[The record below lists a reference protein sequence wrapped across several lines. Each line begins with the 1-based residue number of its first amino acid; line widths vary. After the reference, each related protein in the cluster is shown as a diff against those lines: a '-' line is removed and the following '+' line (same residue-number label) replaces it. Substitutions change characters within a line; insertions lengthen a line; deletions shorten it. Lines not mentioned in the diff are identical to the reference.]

1 MGQIEKAISLYK
13 IIEEDHTT
21 KNFIAQANARY
32 ILFGVNESIDNFPR
46 FRLNLN
52 DGLDSIA
59 YSYLSIGCYF
69 AEYNQIDNSVEAL
82 KKAATIIEYNHLP
95 LQNRSQLS
103 PYHILIGALSYYASC
118 QYSKAFIL
126 LKDIQSESKI
136 ANLLNRF
143 LSKKYSDLSLMIS
156 EILINDEYTS
166 DEYLKIYDVLLAK
179 SLSNLLSY
187 LQYGETKNLAKC
199 VDILDDAIELSTI
212 DEDPS
217 MWWTFRLFRIVAKG
231 FYESSLWPNL
241 KLLEENS
248 KDDLDWLSELENFD
262 SPLYTD
268 TTPSR
273 KTIIESLV
281 SNFVFRE
288 KNPIVELFISQ
299 RQSLNKVL
307 SPSGAVVSLPT
318 SSGKTRI
325 AEIAILQS
333 LLDNPYSYILY
344 LAPFR
349 SLAFEIEETLGS
361 TFTPLGYK
369 VSHLYGG
376 AQFNS
381 IDNMMIQDSHILIAT
396 PEKAK
401 AILRY
406 NDELASS
413 IKLVIIDEGH
423 LLGEAKRYVTNEM
436 FTEELRVMVKNN
448 NGKIILLSAVLPNS
462 ADISKWITSN
472 ENQIA
477 KSDWRPSTQRFGYL
491 EFTGST
497 VNLEWKGEESS
508 YNYSFVESTY
518 DKKDA
523 IAKTA
528 YKLSSKGSI
537 LIYVGRAN
545 MVMGQARAIFSHL
558 RALHIPDIDWNSDN
572 DFKKFEMSCSENDQN
587 EDILKFAKKGIL
599 CHSSELP
606 TEIRLGMERLLR
618 KGVAKYIISTSTL
631 AQGVNLGVS
640 TVIIANVY
648 IDRNPISN
656 KDFWNIV
663 GRAGRAFVDTEGKI
677 LYVLDKTIRP
687 GLMRWHK
694 SLADNYFNHNN
705 LEYAK
710 SGLLT
715 KLIRVKE
722 ISETCNVEFEHL
734 LELIAEN
741 NFSQEF
747 EHDKELEIID
757 FFDWIDDSLLALN
770 LSYKSYDIDNSDWVD
785 DHFRESLAYI
795 QASEEENM
803 HVIEIIK
810 ARSKA
815 VKKIAGKPEEWKSL
829 ASSGIPLLSIAK
841 INELI
846 DDISIIAQTYLY
858 SEMQLSDKVEFLR
871 SIENI
876 INQLPSSHFEH
887 GYTQQDIDSV
897 RTIWLEGS
905 SLKRIQNG
913 NKIANDYFGFM
924 LPWVLNAI
932 SKKFRLLDNEEMAS
946 IFEEIGVLSELGLP
960 TFWAAKIYLSGVRS
974 RAAALEIS
982 QILNEDF
989 QSISLSDIL
998 VLLITNKDYISE
1010 SPLCSQNTHDWIDI
1024 LSKEKPS
1031 IRKKITKI
1039 HDFMFGEDF
1048 QINSTILYC
1057 KSYNDSY
1064 YLCSDDYKEKIQ
1076 VDSSDAFPFNKIQ
1089 NIPGIYFEHEDGLWK
1104 MKSKNPRYY
1113 IPEN

>member
-1 MGQIEKAISLYK
+1 MGQLEKAISLYN

-32 ILFGVNESIDNFPR
+32 ILFGVNESIDNFPK
-46 FRLNLN
+46 FRVNLN
-52 DGLDSIA
+52 EGLDSIA
-59 YSYLSIGCYF
+59 YSYLSVGCYF

-95 LQNRSQLS
+95 IQNRSQLS
-103 PYHILIGALSYYASC
+103 SYHILIGALSYYASC

-126 LKDIQSESKI
+126 LKDIQSESPI
-136 ANLLNRF
+136 ANLLNQF
-143 LSKKYSDLSLMIS
+143 LSKNYTDLSLTLN
-156 EILINDEYTS
+156 EILINNEYASTK
-166 DEYLKIYDVLLAK
+166 YLKIYDVLLAK

-187 LQYGETKNLAKC
+187 LQYGGSQHLAKC
-199 VDILDDAIELSTI
+199 IEILDDAIELSTI

-217 MWWTFRLFRIVAKG
+217 LWWVFRLFRIIAKG

-248 KDDLDWLSELENFD
+248 KDDFDWLYELENLD

-268 TTPSR
+268 TIPSR

-406 NDELASS
+406 NDELASR

-423 LLGEAKRYVTNEM
+423 LLGEEKRYVTNEM
-436 FTEELRVMVKNN
+436 FTEELRVIVKNN

-472 ENQIA
+472 EKQIA
-477 KSDWRPSTQRFGYL
+477 KSDWRPSTQRFGFL

-508 YNYSFVESTY
+508 FNYSFIESTY

-528 YKLSSKGSI
+528 YRLSSMGSV
-537 LIYVGRAN
+537 LIYVCRAN
-545 MVMGQARAIFSHL
+545 MIMTQAKSIFDYLQTLNLS
-558 RALHIPDIDWNSDN
+558 DINWNN
-572 DFKKFEMSCSENDQN
+572 DFDYKRFELSCIENDIN
-587 EDILKFAKKGIL
+587 GEILKYAQKGIM
-599 CHSSELP
+599 CHSNALP
-606 TEIRLGMERLLR
+606 AEIRLSMERLLR
-618 KGVAKYIISTSTL
+618 SGKAKYIISTSTL

-640 TVIIANVY
+640 TVIIANVFVSGKNR
-648 IDRNPISN
+648 IQSR
-656 KDFWNIV
+656 DFWNIS
-663 GRAGRAFVDTEGKI
+663 GRAGRAFVDTEGKV
-677 LYVLDKTIRP
+677 LYVIDQTGKYSNWHKTI
-687 GLMRWHK
+687 
-694 SLADNYFNHNN
+694 ANEYFDHNK
-705 LEYAK
+705 LESAT

-715 KLIRVKE
+715 HIVK
-722 ISETCNVEFEHL
+722 IKNTALSCDIEFEHL

-747 EHDKELEIID
+747 EYSKQLGIID

-770 LSYKSYDIDNSDWVD
+770 LSYKSFDIDNSDWVD
-785 DHFRESLAYI
+785 NHFRESLAYI
-795 QASEEENM
+795 QASEDENKQ
-803 HVIEIIK
+803 VLEFIK

-815 VKKIAGKPEEWKSL
+815 VKKIAGNPEQWISL

-846 DDISIIAQTYLY
+846 DEISIIAQTYLD

-871 SIENI
+871 SIEI
-876 INQLPSSHFEH
+876 VINQLPSSHFEH

-897 RTIWLEGS
+897 RRIWLNGS
-905 SLKRIQNG
+905 SLKRIKNG

-924 LPWVLNAI
+924 IPWVVNAI
-932 SKKFRLLDNEEMAS
+932 SKKFRLLDNEEIALV
-946 IFEEIGVLSELGLP
+946 FEEIGVLSELGLP
-960 TFWAAKIYLSGVRS
+960 TFWAAKIYLSGIRS
-974 RAAALEIS
+974 RSAALEIS
-982 QILNEDF
+982 QILDEDF

-998 VLLITNKDYISE
+998 DLLITNKDYISQ
-1010 SPLCSQNTHDWIDI
+1010 SPLCSQNTHDWIDV

-1031 IRKKITKI
+1031 IKKKITKI
-1039 HDFMFGEDF
+1039 DDFKFGEDF

-1057 KSYNDSY
+1057 KSYNGSC
-1064 YLCSDDYKEKIQ
+1064 YLCSSDYKEKIQ
-1076 VDSSDAFPFNKIQ
+1076 VSSSEAFPFNKIQ
-1089 NIPGIYFEHEDGLWK
+1089 NIPGIYFENKEGLWK
-1104 MKSKNPRYY
+1104 MKCKNPRYY
-1113 IPEN
+1113 IPSN